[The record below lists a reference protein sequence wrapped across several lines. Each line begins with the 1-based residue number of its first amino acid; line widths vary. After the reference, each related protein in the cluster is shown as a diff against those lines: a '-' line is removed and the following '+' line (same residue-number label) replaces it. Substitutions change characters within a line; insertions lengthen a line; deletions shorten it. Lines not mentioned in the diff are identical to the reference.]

1 MAILAM
7 LVATL
12 VVVGCGGIEPQ
23 QRTIDL
29 NVTNGEFNLD
39 PPVVKVNQDDD
50 VTLRFVGDEVGDIHL
65 HGYDLGVTVEP
76 GKTVELVFQATATGK
91 FDFELHLPGH
101 STEIDHNSEGHS
113 HSHAEKTTIFL
124 GSLEVYPR

>member
-1 MAILAM
+1 MAIFAM

-12 VVVGCGGIEPQ
+12 AVVGCGGVEPQ

-29 NVTNGEFNLD
+29 KITSGEFNLN

-50 VTLRFVGDEVGDIHL
+50 VTLRFVGDQVSDIHL
-65 HGYDLGVTVEP
+65 HGYDLGVTIEP
-76 GKTVELVFQATATGK
+76 GETVELEFQATATGK

-113 HSHAEKTTIFL
+113 HSHAEKTTTFL